1 MAGNTKQRLI
11 DTATRRFYR
20 DGFRNVGI
28 DQILG
33 DVGISKTAFYKHF
46 VCKEDLMLA
55 ALEGHDIW
63 YRDVF
68 RLMIQKHG
76 GDNPIDQLHAVM
88 EVVDEV
94 IHSED
99 FHGCIF
105 VNAAMEFP
113 LPQEPAHAAAAKN
126 KEAIEMI
133 VSEIAAKAGVVE
145 PAALA
150 RELCLIVEGAY
161 VTYTVTCNA
170 QAVEIAKN
178 VAHRVIDAHLS
189 RSRKVKTKIKT
200 KTKTAAKKT
209 TASKAAA
216 KKTIT
221 QRKPRTK
228 VARRAITRN
237 SATARV

>member
-46 VCKEDLMLA
+46 ACKEDLMLA
-55 ALEGHDIW
+55 ALEVHDIW
-63 YRDVF
+63 FRDAF
-68 RLMIQKHG
+68 RQMIQKHG
-76 GDNPIDQLHAVM
+76 GADPVDQLHAVM
-88 EVVDEV
+88 DVVHEV
-94 IHSED
+94 IHSDD

-105 VNAAMEFP
+105 VNAVMEFP
-113 LPQEPAHAAAAKN
+113 LPHEPAHLAAAKN
-126 KEAIEMI
+126 KEAIEKI
-133 VSEIAAKAGVVE
+133 VSEIATQAGVAE

-170 QAVEIAKN
+170 QAVEIAKS

-189 RSRKVKTKIKT
+189 RPAKGKARANST
-200 KTKTAAKKT
+200 KKT
-209 TASKAAA
+209 SP
-216 KKTIT
+216 

-228 VARRAITRN
+228 ATRRSITTSDR
-237 SATARV
+237 AARV